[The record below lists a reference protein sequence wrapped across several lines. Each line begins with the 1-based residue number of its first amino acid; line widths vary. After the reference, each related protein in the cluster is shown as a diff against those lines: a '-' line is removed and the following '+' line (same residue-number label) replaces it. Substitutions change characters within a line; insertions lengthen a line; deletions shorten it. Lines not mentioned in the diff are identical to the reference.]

1 MSENETKNLIKNW
14 ILDMNSSLKS
24 EDVSY
29 DTPILEKKLISSLQV
44 MDLILYLEKLKKGAI
59 SLDNMKPESFQNINS
74 IYSSFIET
82 K

>member
-1 MSENETKNLIKNW
+1 MSKNETKNLIKNW
-14 ILDMNSSLKS
+14 ILDMNNSLKS